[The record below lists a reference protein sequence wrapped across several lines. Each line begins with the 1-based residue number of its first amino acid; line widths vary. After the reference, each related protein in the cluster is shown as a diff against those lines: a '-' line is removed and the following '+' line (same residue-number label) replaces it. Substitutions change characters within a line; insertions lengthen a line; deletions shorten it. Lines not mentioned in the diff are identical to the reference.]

1 MENIMTRNRKVGL
14 EASAI
19 DHAGTTRSRVVQL
32 AAVTLF
38 TGAVLALA
46 PVKPANAASC
56 WYSAASLSGQ
66 SVTKKGTAAKKKWAC
81 NRARRKCN
89 RARDRAV
96 RNGAN
101 SRGFNC
107 VRVK

>member
-1 MENIMTRNRKVGL
+1 MTHTSTAGL
-14 EASAI
+14 ETSAI
-19 DHAGTTRSRVVQL
+19 NRTCKSRRRVVQL
-32 AAVTLF
+32 AAATLF
-38 TGAVLALA
+38 TGAIVALA
-46 PVKPANAASC
+46 PVKPAHAASC

-66 SVTKKGTAAKKKWAC
+66 SVTKKATAAKKKWAC

-96 RNGAN
+96 RKGAN

>member
-1 MENIMTRNRKVGL
+1 MTRNRKVGL